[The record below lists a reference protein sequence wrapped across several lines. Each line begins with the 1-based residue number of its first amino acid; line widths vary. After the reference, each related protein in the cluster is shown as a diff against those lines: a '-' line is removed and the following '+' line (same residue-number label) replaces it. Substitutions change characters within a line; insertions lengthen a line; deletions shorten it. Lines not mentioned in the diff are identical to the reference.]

1 MSDNSNVDSGE
12 ATDPTYN
19 APSSINYSRWMTDMA
34 AEIGH
39 LKLHQLAIPGAHNSG
54 VDRAG
59 KFEIFKKFAACQD
72 NSFYHQL
79 SAGARYLDL
88 RLVDSSYKKDVGG
101 GKVPRYRFVEV
112 FEFKHNI
119 VSVGRTLDDMVLWV
133 RTFSMF
139 NPGEIIIIDFRI
151 YDRGR
156 NYSHTSLERCL
167 AKLSPLKNLL
177 IPNSAYN
184 MSLAEIRQ
192 KHPGCNIVLGLDHKY
207 PKPQPAKPGDPPPPD
222 KWPGGTVTREQIWQ
236 PLHHVWTTDA
246 DESRVE
252 NLVSTSMTSPPLIDY
267 WVLSAAVTKHW
278 EPHALP
284 ADHKVRTEAFRP
296 GYQNV
301 KIHMVDF
308 IERDA
313 TRVGVVDRCIT
324 LNKLRATDKTPP
336 AAPTNLVVT
345 ARYGD
350 TGSGHENRLIIKWTP
365 AVDNLGVRLYEIYC
379 DGVQIA
385 TTSSNP
391 YWQPNPA
398 MKNYRFKVRAI
409 DNSFNVSEFSDEFFL
424 VQDDIP
430 PTTPGKIEL
439 QLNLDGTFVTA
450 VWDHSEDNA
459 GLDCYEVYLDGAFL
473 KSVPY
478 VDTRR
483 VFTEFRNLSTTRQ
496 YEIQIRAKDINELFS
511 EFSTITLYPRPR
523 LINPRYSIVGYDES
537 TEKYSV
543 NVVWET
549 DSPSSPEISYEG
561 ETKWYSGHAE
571 YRDIYYPQS
580 GEGPVFNFEATQ
592 FEEIKHRCI
601 TWYGRYPVSSFTS
614 FDFVFDATPP
624 RPISNL
630 KLESRTLDE
639 TTISWTPSPDSNIQ
653 NYAIS
658 INEAP
663 PVLVAKEARTHTFEE
678 MPFDQDQVVEVWAIN
693 NTDAASTVE
702 SLTIYATVPS
712 KPDLIQIARITTT
725 SAELFWGHSA
735 GAVAGYSVIVNDG
748 QAITIFENRHFLTH
762 LAISTL
768 YTIDIRALDH
778 YGNAS
783 EPSSTSFNTFHL
795 GRPGTPI
802 ITNSTSTS
810 VIVDWPPS
818 EDNGAV
824 TGYDVV
830 LDNNPLIIVPGTT
843 HTFTGLKDKTTYSVH
858 IRVRDAFGN
867 RSEPSSASFTTK
879 DVTPPSA
886 PGRFTINNIT
896 SSTAEIRWMASTGDI
911 DYYEFTLG
919 TKQPIFIR
927 TNSQFP
933 NGLTEGTSYDVR
945 VRAQDAVGNFSAPS
959 FASFITKTTRPPSQP
974 GVPVITDI
982 TDTSA
987 RLNWTP
993 AQGLNVRY
1001 TVWINGS
1008 RYIEKLNA
1016 TNLELRNLKTDTEHV
1031 IELAATNEAG
1041 ATEPTSSVFRT
1052 RRKLPA
1058 SPTNFRYTQQLD
1070 TTILEWDPSNEAEL
1084 GYRVILM
1091 DAQGKEF
1098 RYLPVEPL
1106 MRERLPSASQ
1116 FSVRITARA
1125 ATEESLPLISELATE

>member
-1 MSDNSNVDSGE
+1 MSDNSNVDPGE
-12 ATDPTYN
+12 SAASTDD
-19 APSSINYSRWMTDMA
+19 AISSRNYSRWMTEIS

-54 VDRAG
+54 VDLAG
-59 KFEIFKKFAACQD
+59 KFEVFKVHAACQD

-88 RLVDSSYKKDVGG
+88 RLVDSSYKKDIGG

-119 VSVGRTLDDMVLWV
+119 VSVGRTLSQMVDAV
-133 RTFSMF
+133 RNFAIA
-139 NPGEIIIIDFRI
+139 NPGEIIIIDFRL

-156 NYSHTSLERCL
+156 NYAHNSLERCL
-167 AKLSPLKNLL
+167 AKFSSIRDRL
-177 IPNSAYN
+177 IPKAANN

-192 KHPGCNIVLGLDHKY
+192 KHPGRNIVLCLDHQY

-222 KWPGGTVTREQIWQ
+222 KWPGGTATREQIWQ

-252 NLVSTSMTSPPLIDY
+252 NLVSTSMTRPPGIDY
-267 WVLSAAVTKHW
+267 WVLSAAVTKNLK
-278 EPHALP
+278 PQALP
-284 ADHKVRTEAFRP
+284 ADHIVRTEAFKP

-313 TRVGVVDRCIT
+313 TRVSVVDRCIT

-345 ARYGD
+345 AKYGN
-350 TGSGHENRLIIKWTP
+350 TGSEYENRLIIQWTP

-391 YWQPNPA
+391 YWHPNSVL
-398 MKNYRFKVRAI
+398 KNYRFKVRAV
-409 DNSFNVSEFSDEFFL
+409 DNSFNASEFSDEFFL
-424 VQDDIP
+424 VQDIIP
-430 PTTPGKIEL
+430 PTTPGNIEL
-439 QLNLDGTFVTA
+439 NQSVGGNSVGA
-450 VWDHSEDNA
+450 AWAHSQDNA
-459 GLDCYEVYLDGAFL
+459 GVSFYEVYLDGKL
-473 KSVPY
+473 VRTVPY
-478 VDTRR
+478 VDTPRATTT
-483 VFTEFRNLSTTRQ
+483 FENLSNTQQ
-496 YEIQIRAKDINELFS
+496 YEIKIRAKDINDLYS
-511 EFSTITLYPRPR
+511 EFSTTTLYPRPR

-549 DSPSSPEISYEG
+549 DSPSSSEISYEG

-601 TWYGRYPVSSFTS
+601 TWHGRYPVSSFTS

-624 RPISNL
+624 GPISNL

-639 TTISWTPSPDSNIQ
+639 TTISWTPSPTSNIQ

-663 PVLVAKEARTHTFEE
+663 PVLVAKEARTHTFEK

-693 NTDAASTVE
+693 NADAASTVE
-702 SLTIYATVPS
+702 SLTIHATVPS
-712 KPDLIQIARITTT
+712 KPDRIQVARITTT

-735 GAVAGYSVIVNDG
+735 GGVAGYSVIVNGG
-748 QAITIFENRHFLTH
+748 QATTIIENRHFLTH
-762 LAISTL
+762 LTISTL
-768 YTIDIRALDH
+768 YTVDVRALDY

-783 EPSSTSFNTFHL
+783 EPSSTSFNTLHL
-795 GRPGTPI
+795 GRPDTPI
-802 ITNSTSTS
+802 ITNSTGTS

-830 LDNNPLIIVPGTT
+830 LDNNPLIIVPSTT

-858 IRVRDAFGN
+858 IRARDAFGN

-896 SSTAEIRWMASTGDI
+896 SSSAEIRWMASTGDI

-933 NGLTEGTSYDVR
+933 SGLTEGTSYDVR

-987 RLNWTP
+987 RLNWMP
-993 AQGLNVRY
+993 ADGLNVRY

-1016 TNLELRNLKTDTEHV
+1016 TNLELRNLKTDTEHL

-1052 RRKLPA
+1052 RGKLPA

-1084 GYRVILM
+1084 GYRVILVN
-1091 DAQGKEF
+1091 AQGKEF
-1098 RYLPVEPL
+1098 RYFPAEPL

-1116 FSVRITARA
+1116 FAVRITARA
-1125 ATEESLPLISELATE
+1125 ATEESLPLTAELTTE